1 MLKWSKT
8 FKFTKNFIFILQSN
22 PYVMK
27 LSIVDNEVI
36 LSVCLCWLFTNSM
49 LNEQF

>member
-1 MLKWSKT
+1 MSVKCIPGT
-8 FKFTKNFIFILQSN
+8 THCRADCFQINN

-36 LSVCLCWLFTNSM
+36 LSVNIIKISHL
-49 LNEQF
+49 E